1 MNKRTLVILLLSVGF
16 IIGCLSGVFSYVFF
30 KRITLEAMVLP
41 FILLLWGVSF
51 PLLKEKKKKASVV
64 FFSLSV
70 LIGLIARGILSYVIH
85 RATMEDILLYV
96 LVGILPYMV
105 FLPLFFPLK
114 KNRKYLIIGGIVISA
129 IMYNVVLTYSVRYI
143 YLYEWV
149 SDWNG
154 YKSVMVIGALAIL
167 LSSISKLLFDT
178 KRNYL
183 SYLLLLIAGICFGI
197 ENSIRLGSVG
207 GVMGILKGSV
217 SSPLFASMV
226 FSLIILIF
234 METEEGK
241 IQERRNIIFKDIV
254 YQEVKPI
261 KKRKRAV
268 VFEVPPNV
276 PKFKNDFTL
285 KREIDNKNNIQN
297 DC

>member
-1 MNKRTLVILLLSVGF
+1 MNKRTLVILSSVGF

-96 LVGILPYMV
+96 SVGILPYTV

-149 SDWNG
+149 SDWDG
-154 YKSVMVIGALAIL
+154 YKSVMIIGSLAIL

-183 SYLLLLIAGICFGI
+183 TYLMLLIAGICFGI

-207 GVMGILKGSV
+207 SIMGILKGTV
-217 SSPLFASMV
+217 SSPLFATML

-285 KREIDNKNNIQN
+285 KREIDNKNNLQN
-297 DC
+297 DR

>member
-1 MNKRTLVILLLSVGF
+1 MNKRTLVILSSVGF
-16 IIGCLSGVFSYVFF
+16 VIGCLSGVFSYVFF
-30 KRITLEAMVLP
+30 ERITLEAMVLP

-96 LVGILPYMV
+96 SVGILPYMV

-114 KNRKYLIIGGIVISA
+114 KERKYFIIGGIVISA
-129 IMYNVVLTYSVRYI
+129 IMYNVVLAYSVRYI

-149 SDWNG
+149 SDWDG

-183 SYLLLLIAGICFGI
+183 H
-197 ENSIRLGSVG
+197 RL
-207 GVMGILKGSV
+207 
-217 SSPLFASMV
+217 F
-226 FSLIILIF
+226 
-234 METEEGK
+234 
-241 IQERRNIIFKDIV
+241 RHKDIKPYPVFQNSV
-254 YQEVKPI
+254 YAPEE
-261 KKRKRAV
+261 AA
-268 VFEVPPNV
+268 PP
-276 PKFKNDFTL
+276 D
-285 KREIDNKNNIQN
+285 
-297 DC
+297 

>member
-1 MNKRTLVILLLSVGF
+1 MNKRTLVILSSVGF
-16 IIGCLSGVFSYVFF
+16 VIGCLSGVFSYVFF

-85 RATMEDILLYV
+85 RATMEDIPLYV
-96 LVGILPYMV
+96 SVGILPYMV
-105 FLPLFFPLK
+105 FIPRFFPLK
-114 KNRKYLIIGGIVISA
+114 KNRKYLIIVGIIISA
-129 IMYNVVLTYSVRYI
+129 ILYNVVLAYSVRYI

-149 SDWNG
+149 SDWDG

-183 SYLLLLIAGICFGI
+183 SYLLLLIAGICFGL
-197 ENSIRLGSVG
+197 ENSIKLGSVDG
-207 GVMGILKGSV
+207 IMGILKGTV

-285 KREIDNKNNIQN
+285 KREIDNKNNLQN
-297 DC
+297 DR

>member
-1 MNKRTLVILLLSVGF
+1 MNKRTLVILSSVGF
-16 IIGCLSGVFSYVFF
+16 VIGCLSGVFSYVFF

-70 LIGLIARGILSYVIH
+70 LIGLIARGILSCVIH

-96 LVGILPYMV
+96 SVGILPYMV

-129 IMYNVVLTYSVRYI
+129 IMYNEVLAYSVRYI

-149 SDWNG
+149 SDWDG

-183 SYLLLLIAGICFGI
+183 TYLMLLIAGICFGI
-197 ENSIRLGSVG
+197 ENSIRLGSVNG
-207 GVMGILKGSV
+207 IMGILKGTV
-217 SSPLFASMV
+217 SSPLFATMV

>member
-1 MNKRTLVILLLSVGF
+1 MNKRTLVILSSVGF

-41 FILLLWGVSF
+41 FILLLWGISF

-96 LVGILPYMV
+96 SVGILPYIV

-114 KNRKYLIIGGIVISA
+114 KNRKYLIICGIIISA
-129 IMYNVVLTYSVRYI
+129 ILYNVVLAYSVRYV

-149 SDWNG
+149 SDWDE

-183 SYLLLLIAGICFGI
+183 TYLMLLIAGICFGI

-207 GVMGILKGSV
+207 GIMGILKGSV

>member
-1 MNKRTLVILLLSVGF
+1 MNKRTLVILSSVGF

-51 PLLKEKKKKASVV
+51 PLLKEKKKKASVI
-64 FFSLSV
+64 FFSISV

-96 LVGILPYMV
+96 SVGILPYIV

-114 KNRKYLIIGGIVISA
+114 KNRKYLIIGVIVISA
-129 IMYNVVLTYSVRYI
+129 IMYNVVLAYSVRYI

-149 SDWNG
+149 SDWDG

-183 SYLLLLIAGICFGI
+183 TYLMLLIAGICFGI

-207 GVMGILKGSV
+207 SIMGILKGTV
-217 SSPLFASMV
+217 SSPLFATML
-226 FSLIILIF
+226 FSLIILIL

-276 PKFKNDFTL
+276 PKFKNDFTP
-285 KREIDNKNNIQN
+285 KREIDNKNNLQN

>member
-1 MNKRTLVILLLSVGF
+1 MNKRSLVILSSVGF

-85 RATMEDILLYV
+85 RATIEDILLYV
-96 LVGILPYMV
+96 SVGILPYMV

-129 IMYNVVLTYSVRYI
+129 IMYNEVLAYSVRYI

-149 SDWNG
+149 SDWDG

-183 SYLLLLIAGICFGI
+183 TYLLLLIAGICFGL

-207 GVMGILKGSV
+207 GIMGILKGTV
-217 SSPLFASMV
+217 SSPLFATMV

-234 METEEGK
+234 MGTEEGR

>member
-1 MNKRTLVILLLSVGF
+1 MNKRTLVILSSVGF
-16 IIGCLSGVFSYVFF
+16 VIGCLSGVFSYVFF

-41 FILLLWGVSF
+41 FILLLWGISF
-51 PLLKEKKKKASVV
+51 PLLKEKKKNASVV
-64 FFSLSV
+64 YFFLSV

-85 RATMEDILLYV
+85 RATLGDILLYII
-96 LVGILPYMV
+96 VGILPYIV
-105 FLPLFFPLK
+105 FLPLFSPLK
-114 KNRKYLIIGGIVISA
+114 KNRKYLIIGGIIISA
-129 IMYNVVLTYSVRYI
+129 ILYNVVLAYSVRYI

-149 SDWNG
+149 SDWDG

-183 SYLLLLIAGICFGI
+183 SYLLLLIAGICFGL

-207 GVMGILKGSV
+207 GIMGILKGTV
-217 SSPLFASMV
+217 SSPLFATMV

-276 PKFKNDFTL
+276 PKFKNDFTP
-285 KREIDNKNNIQN
+285 KREIDNKNNLQN
-297 DC
+297 DR

>member
-1 MNKRTLVILLLSVGF
+1 MNKRTLVILSSVGF

-96 LVGILPYMV
+96 SVGILPYTV
-105 FLPLFFPLK
+105 FLPLYFPLK

-143 YLYEWV
+143 YLYEWI
-149 SDWNG
+149 SDWDG
-154 YKSVMVIGALAIL
+154 YKSVMIIGSLAIL

-183 SYLLLLIAGICFGI
+183 SYLLLLIAGICFGL
-197 ENSIRLGSVG
+197 ENSIRLESTG
-207 GVMGILKGSV
+207 GIMGILKGTV
-217 SSPLFASMV
+217 SSPLFATMV

-234 METEEGK
+234 METGEGK

>member
-1 MNKRTLVILLLSVGF
+1 MNKRTLVILSSVGF

-85 RATMEDILLYV
+85 RATMGDILLYII
-96 LVGILPYMV
+96 VGILPYIV

-114 KNRKYLIIGGIVISA
+114 KNRKYLIIGGVFISA

-149 SDWNG
+149 SDWDG

-183 SYLLLLIAGICFGI
+183 SYLLLLIAGICFGL

-207 GVMGILKGSV
+207 GIMGILKGSV

-254 YQEVKPI
+254 YQEEKPI
-261 KKRKRAV
+261 KTRKRAV

-285 KREIDNKNNIQN
+285 KKESDN
-297 DC
+297 

>member
-1 MNKRTLVILLLSVGF
+1 
-16 IIGCLSGVFSYVFF
+16 
-30 KRITLEAMVLP
+30 MVLP

-96 LVGILPYMV
+96 SVGILPYMV

-129 IMYNVVLTYSVRYI
+129 ILYNVVLAYSVRYI

-149 SDWNG
+149 SDWDG

-207 GVMGILKGSV
+207 GIMGILKGTV
-217 SSPLFASMV
+217 SSPLFATML
-226 FSLIILIF
+226 FSLIILIL

-285 KREIDNKNNIQN
+285 KREINNKNNIQN

>member
-1 MNKRTLVILLLSVGF
+1 MNKRTLVILSSVGF

-30 KRITLEAMVLP
+30 KRITLEAMVMP

-85 RATMEDILLYV
+85 RATMGDILLYV
-96 LVGILPYMV
+96 SVGILPYTV

-129 IMYNVVLTYSVRYI
+129 ILYNVLLAYSVRYI

-149 SDWNG
+149 SDWDG
-154 YKSVMVIGALAIL
+154 YKSVMVIGSLAIL
-167 LSSISKLLFDT
+167 LSLISKLLFDT

-183 SYLLLLIAGICFGI
+183 TYLLLLIAGICFGL
-197 ENSIRLGSVG
+197 ENSIRLGSTG
-207 GVMGILKGSV
+207 GIMGILKGSV

-226 FSLIILIF
+226 FSLIILIY

>member
-1 MNKRTLVILLLSVGF
+1 MNKRTLVILSSVGF

-96 LVGILPYMV
+96 SVGILPYMV

-149 SDWNG
+149 SDWDG
-154 YKSVMVIGALAIL
+154 YKSVMIIGSLAIL

-183 SYLLLLIAGICFGI
+183 TYLMLLIAGIFFGI

-207 GVMGILKGSV
+207 SIMGILKGTV
-217 SSPLFASMV
+217 SSPLFATML
-226 FSLIILIF
+226 FSLIILIY

-276 PKFKNDFTL
+276 PKFKNGFTL
-285 KREIDNKNNIQN
+285 KKESDNKNNIQN

>member
-1 MNKRTLVILLLSVGF
+1 MNKRTLVILSSVGF

-96 LVGILPYMV
+96 SVGILPYMV

-114 KNRKYLIIGGIVISA
+114 KNRKYLIIGVIIISA
-129 IMYNVVLTYSVRYI
+129 IMYNVVLAYSVRYI

-149 SDWNG
+149 SDWDG
-154 YKSVMVIGALAIL
+154 YKSVMIIGSLAIL

-183 SYLLLLIAGICFGI
+183 TYLMLLIAGICFGL
-197 ENSIRLGSVG
+197 ENSIRLGSTG
-207 GVMGILKGSV
+207 GIMEILKGTV
-217 SSPLFASMV
+217 SSPLFATMV
-226 FSLIILIF
+226 LSLIILIS

-276 PKFKNDFTL
+276 PKFKNDFTP
-285 KREIDNKNNIQN
+285 KREIDNKNNLQN
-297 DC
+297 DR

>member
-1 MNKRTLVILLLSVGF
+1 MNKRTLVILSSVGF
-16 IIGCLSGVFSYVFF
+16 IIGCLSVVFSYVFF

-96 LVGILPYMV
+96 SVGILPYMV
-105 FLPLFFPLK
+105 FLPLYFPLK

-149 SDWNG
+149 SDWDG
-154 YKSVMVIGALAIL
+154 YKSVMVIGSLAIL
-167 LSSISKLLFDT
+167 LSSISKLFFDT

-197 ENSIRLGSVG
+197 ENSIRLGSTG
-207 GVMGILKGSV
+207 GIMGILKGAV
-217 SSPLFASMV
+217 SSPLFVSMV

-234 METEEGK
+234 METE
-241 IQERRNIIFKDIV
+241 
-254 YQEVKPI
+254 
-261 KKRKRAV
+261 
-268 VFEVPPNV
+268 
-276 PKFKNDFTL
+276 
-285 KREIDNKNNIQN
+285 
-297 DC
+297 

>member
-1 MNKRTLVILLLSVGF
+1 MNKRTLVILSSVGF

-85 RATMEDILLYV
+85 RATMADILLYV
-96 LVGILPYMV
+96 SVGILPYMV

-114 KNRKYLIIGGIVISA
+114 KNRKYLIIGVIVISA
-129 IMYNVVLTYSVRYI
+129 IMYNVVLAYSVRYI

-183 SYLLLLIAGICFGI
+183 SYLLLLIAGICFGL
-197 ENSIRLGSVG
+197 ENSIRLGSTG
-207 GVMGILKGSV
+207 GIMGILKGTV
-217 SSPLFASMV
+217 SSPLFATML

>member
-1 MNKRTLVILLLSVGF
+1 MNKRTLVILSSVGF

-96 LVGILPYMV
+96 SVGILPYMV
-105 FLPLFFPLK
+105 FLPLYFPLK

-149 SDWNG
+149 SDWDG
-154 YKSVMVIGALAIL
+154 YKSDMVIGSLAIL
-167 LSSISKLLFDT
+167 LSSISKLFFDT

-183 SYLLLLIAGICFGI
+183 SYLFLLIAGICFGI

-207 GVMGILKGSV
+207 GIMGILKGTV
-217 SSPLFASMV
+217 SSPLFATML

-276 PKFKNDFTL
+276 PKFKNGFTL
-285 KREIDNKNNIQN
+285 KKESDNKNNIQN

>member
-1 MNKRTLVILLLSVGF
+1 MNKRTLVILSSVGF
-16 IIGCLSGVFSYVFF
+16 VIGCLSVVFSYVFF

-70 LIGLIARGILSYVIH
+70 LIGLITRGILSYVIH

-96 LVGILPYMV
+96 SVGILPYMV
-105 FLPLFFPLK
+105 FIPLFFPLK
-114 KNRKYLIIGGIVISA
+114 KNRKYLIIGGIVISV
-129 IMYNVVLTYSVRYI
+129 IMYNVVLAYSVRYI

-149 SDWNG
+149 SDWGG

-197 ENSIRLGSVG
+197 ENSIRLGSVNG
-207 GVMGILKGSV
+207 IMGILKGTV
-217 SSPLFASMV
+217 SSPLFASMM

>member
-1 MNKRTLVILLLSVGF
+1 MNKRTLVILSSVGF

-96 LVGILPYMV
+96 SVGILPYIV
-105 FLPLFFPLK
+105 FIPLYFPLK
-114 KNRKYLIIGGIVISA
+114 KNRKYLIIGGIIISA
-129 IMYNVVLTYSVRYI
+129 IMYKMVMTYSVRYI

-149 SDWNG
+149 SDWDG

-183 SYLLLLIAGICFGI
+183 TYLLLIIAGICFGL

-207 GVMGILKGSV
+207 GIMGILKGTV
-217 SSPLFASMV
+217 SSPLFATMV

-234 METEEGK
+234 METGEGK

>member
-1 MNKRTLVILLLSVGF
+1 MNKRTLVILSSVGF

-96 LVGILPYMV
+96 SVGILPYMV

-114 KNRKYLIIGGIVISA
+114 KERKYLIIGGIVISA
-129 IMYNVVLTYSVRYI
+129 IMYNVVLAYSVRYI

-149 SDWNG
+149 SDWDG

-183 SYLLLLIAGICFGI
+183 TYLLLLIAGICFGI

-207 GVMGILKGSV
+207 GIMGILKGSV
-217 SSPLFASMV
+217 SSPLLPLWCF
-226 FSLIILIF
+226 L
-234 METEEGK
+234 
-241 IQERRNIIFKDIV
+241 
-254 YQEVKPI
+254 
-261 KKRKRAV
+261 
-268 VFEVPPNV
+268 
-276 PKFKNDFTL
+276 
-285 KREIDNKNNIQN
+285 
-297 DC
+297 

>member
-1 MNKRTLVILLLSVGF
+1 MNKRTLVILSSVGF

-30 KRITLEAMVLP
+30 KRITLEAMVMP

-96 LVGILPYMV
+96 SVGILPYMV
-105 FLPLFFPLK
+105 FIPLFFPLK

-129 IMYNVVLTYSVRYI
+129 IMYKMVMTYSVRYI

-149 SDWNG
+149 SDWDG

-197 ENSIRLGSVG
+197 ENSIRLGSVNG
-207 GVMGILKGSV
+207 IMGILKGTV
-217 SSPLFASMV
+217 SSPLFATML
-226 FSLIILIF
+226 FSLIILIY

>member
-1 MNKRTLVILLLSVGF
+1 MNKRTLVILSSVGF

-85 RATMEDILLYV
+85 RATMKDILLYV
-96 LVGILPYMV
+96 SVGILPYMV

-114 KNRKYLIIGGIVISA
+114 KERKYFIIGGIVISA
-129 IMYNVVLTYSVRYI
+129 ILYNVVLAYSVRYI

-149 SDWNG
+149 SDWDG

-183 SYLLLLIAGICFGI
+183 TYLMLLIAGICFGL
-197 ENSIRLGSVG
+197 ENSIRLESTG
-207 GVMGILKGSV
+207 GIMGILKGSV

>member
-1 MNKRTLVILLLSVGF
+1 MNKRTLVILSSVGF

-70 LIGLIARGILSYVIH
+70 LIGLITRGILSYVIH

-96 LVGILPYMV
+96 SVGILPYMV

-114 KNRKYLIIGGIVISA
+114 KNRKYLIIGGVIISA

-149 SDWNG
+149 SDWDG
-154 YKSVMVIGALAIL
+154 YKSVMVIGALTIL

-183 SYLLLLIAGICFGI
+183 SYLLLLIAGICFGL
-197 ENSIRLGSVG
+197 ENSIKLGSVDG
-207 GVMGILKGSV
+207 IMGILKGTV

-276 PKFKNDFTL
+276 PKFKKDFTL
-285 KREIDNKNNIQN
+285 KKESDNKNNLQN
-297 DC
+297 GC

>member
-1 MNKRTLVILLLSVGF
+1 MNKRTLVILSSVGF

-70 LIGLIARGILSYVIH
+70 LIGLIARGIFSYVIH
-85 RATMEDILLYV
+85 GAIMEDILLYV
-96 LVGILPYMV
+96 SVGILPYMV

-129 IMYNVVLTYSVRYI
+129 IMYKMVMTYSVRYI

-149 SDWNG
+149 SDWDG

-183 SYLLLLIAGICFGI
+183 TYLMLLIAGICFGI

-207 GVMGILKGSV
+207 GIMGILKGTV
-217 SSPLFASMV
+217 SSPLFATML

>member
-1 MNKRTLVILLLSVGF
+1 MNKRTLVILSSVGF

-30 KRITLEAMVLP
+30 KRITLEAMVMP

-85 RATMEDILLYV
+85 GAIMEDILLYV
-96 LVGILPYMV
+96 SVGILPYMV

-114 KNRKYLIIGGIVISA
+114 KERKYLIIGGIVISA

-149 SDWNG
+149 SDWDG

-183 SYLLLLIAGICFGI
+183 TYLMLLIAGICFGI

-207 GVMGILKGSV
+207 SIMGILKGTV
-217 SSPLFASMV
+217 SSPLFATML
-226 FSLIILIF
+226 FSLIILIL

>member
-1 MNKRTLVILLLSVGF
+1 MNKRTLVILSSVGF
-16 IIGCLSGVFSYVFF
+16 IIGCLSGVCASVCF

-96 LVGILPYMV
+96 SVGILPYMV

-114 KNRKYLIIGGIVISA
+114 KNRKYLIIGVIVISA
-129 IMYNVVLTYSVRYI
+129 ILYNVVLAYSVRYI

-197 ENSIRLGSVG
+197 ENSIRLGPVG
-207 GVMGILKGSV
+207 GIMGILKGTV

-276 PKFKNDFTL
+276 PKFKNDFTP
-285 KREIDNKNNIQN
+285 KREIDNKNNLQN
-297 DC
+297 DR

>member
-1 MNKRTLVILLLSVGF
+1 MNKRTLVILSSVGF

-41 FILLLWGVSF
+41 FILLQWGISF
-51 PLLKEKKKKASVV
+51 PLLKEKKKKASVI

-85 RATMEDILLYV
+85 RAAMEDILLYV
-96 LVGILPYMV
+96 SVGILPYMV

-129 IMYNVVLTYSVRYI
+129 IMYKMVMTYSVRYI

-149 SDWNG
+149 SDWDG

-183 SYLLLLIAGICFGI
+183 SYLLLLIAGICFGL
-197 ENSIRLGSVG
+197 ENSIRLESTG
-207 GVMGILKGSV
+207 GIMGILKGTV

-241 IQERRNIIFKDIV
+241 IQERRNNIFKDIV

-285 KREIDNKNNIQN
+285 KREIDDKNNIQN

>member
-1 MNKRTLVILLLSVGF
+1 MNKRTLVILSSVGF

-96 LVGILPYMV
+96 SVGILPYIV
-105 FLPLFFPLK
+105 FIPLYFPLK
-114 KNRKYLIIGGIVISA
+114 KNRKYLIIGGIIISA
-129 IMYNVVLTYSVRYI
+129 IMYKMVMTYSVRYI

-149 SDWNG
+149 SDWDG

-183 SYLLLLIAGICFGI
+183 TYLLLIIAGICFGL

-207 GVMGILKGSV
+207 GIMGILKGTV
-217 SSPLFASMV
+217 SSPLFATML

>member
-1 MNKRTLVILLLSVGF
+1 MNKRTLVILSSVGF

-96 LVGILPYMV
+96 SVGILPYMV

-149 SDWNG
+149 SDWDG
-154 YKSVMVIGALAIL
+154 YKSVMIIGSLAIL

-183 SYLLLLIAGICFGI
+183 TYLLLLIAGICFGI

-207 GVMGILKGSV
+207 SIMGILKGTV
-217 SSPLFASMV
+217 SSPLFATML

-234 METEEGK
+234 METEERK

>member
-1 MNKRTLVILLLSVGF
+1 MNKRTLVILSSVGF

-30 KRITLEAMVLP
+30 KRITIEAMVLP

-85 RATMEDILLYV
+85 RATIEDILLYV
-96 LVGILPYMV
+96 SVGILPYMV

-114 KNRKYLIIGGIVISA
+114 KERKYLIIGGIVISA
-129 IMYNVVLTYSVRYI
+129 ILYNVVLAYSVRYI

-149 SDWNG
+149 SDWDG

-183 SYLLLLIAGICFGI
+183 TYLMLLIAGICFGL

-207 GVMGILKGSV
+207 GIMGILNGTV
-217 SSPLFASMV
+217 SSPLFATML

-276 PKFKNDFTL
+276 PKFKNGFTL
-285 KREIDNKNNIQN
+285 KRESDNKNNIQN

>member
-1 MNKRTLVILLLSVGF
+1 MNKRTLVILSSVGF

-96 LVGILPYMV
+96 SVGILPYMV

-114 KNRKYLIIGGIVISA
+114 KNRKYLIIGVIVISA
-129 IMYNVVLTYSVRYI
+129 ILYNVVLAYSVRYI

-149 SDWNG
+149 SDWDG

-183 SYLLLLIAGICFGI
+183 TYLMLLIAGICFGI

-207 GVMGILKGSV
+207 SIMGILKGTV
-217 SSPLFASMV
+217 SSPLFATML
-226 FSLIILIF
+226 FSLIILIL

>member
-1 MNKRTLVILLLSVGF
+1 MNKRTLVILSSVGF

-30 KRITLEAMVLP
+30 KRITLEAMVMP

-51 PLLKEKKKKASVV
+51 PLLKEKKKKAYVV

-70 LIGLIARGILSYVIH
+70 LICLMARGILSYVIH

-96 LVGILPYMV
+96 SVGILPYMV
-105 FLPLFFPLK
+105 FLPLYFPLK

-149 SDWNG
+149 SDWDG
-154 YKSVMVIGALAIL
+154 YKSVMVIGSLAIL
-167 LSSISKLLFDT
+167 LSSISKLFFDT

-207 GVMGILKGSV
+207 GIMGILKGTV
-217 SSPLFASMV
+217 SSPLFATML

>member
-1 MNKRTLVILLLSVGF
+1 MNKRTLVILSSVGF

-70 LIGLIARGILSYVIH
+70 LIGLIARGILSCVIH
-85 RATMEDILLYV
+85 RATMEDILVYV
-96 LVGILPYMV
+96 SVGILPYMV

-114 KNRKYLIIGGIVISA
+114 KKRKYLIIGGIIISA
-129 IMYNVVLTYSVRYI
+129 ILYNVVLAYSVRYI

-149 SDWNG
+149 SDWDG

-183 SYLLLLIAGICFGI
+183 TYLMLLIAGICFGI

-207 GVMGILKGSV
+207 SIMGILKGTV
-217 SSPLFASMV
+217 SSPLFATML

>member
-1 MNKRTLVILLLSVGF
+1 MNKRTLVILSSVGF

-96 LVGILPYMV
+96 SVGILPYTV

-129 IMYNVVLTYSVRYI
+129 IMYNVVLAYSVRYI

-149 SDWNG
+149 SDWDG
-154 YKSVMVIGALAIL
+154 
-167 LSSISKLLFDT
+167 
-178 KRNYL
+178 
-183 SYLLLLIAGICFGI
+183 
-197 ENSIRLGSVG
+197 
-207 GVMGILKGSV
+207 
-217 SSPLFASMV
+217 
-226 FSLIILIF
+226 
-234 METEEGK
+234 
-241 IQERRNIIFKDIV
+241 
-254 YQEVKPI
+254 
-261 KKRKRAV
+261 
-268 VFEVPPNV
+268 
-276 PKFKNDFTL
+276 
-285 KREIDNKNNIQN
+285 
-297 DC
+297 

>member
-1 MNKRTLVILLLSVGF
+1 MNKRTLVILSSVGF
-16 IIGCLSGVFSYVFF
+16 IIGCLSVVFSYVFF

-96 LVGILPYMV
+96 SVGILPYMV

-149 SDWNG
+149 SDWDG

-183 SYLLLLIAGICFGI
+183 TYLMLLIAGICFGI

-207 GVMGILKGSV
+207 GIMGILKGTV
-217 SSPLFASMV
+217 SSPLFATML

-285 KREIDNKNNIQN
+285 KGEIDNKNNIQN

>member
-1 MNKRTLVILLLSVGF
+1 MNKRTLVILSSVGF

-96 LVGILPYMV
+96 SVGILPYMV
-105 FLPLFFPLK
+105 FIPLYFPLK

-129 IMYNVVLTYSVRYI
+129 IMYNVVLAYSVRYI

-149 SDWNG
+149 SDWDG

-183 SYLLLLIAGICFGI
+183 TYLLLLIAGICFSI
-197 ENSIRLGSVG
+197 ENSIRLGSVNG
-207 GVMGILKGSV
+207 IMGILKGTV
-217 SSPLFASMV
+217 SSPLFATMV

-285 KREIDNKNNIQN
+285 KKESDNKNNLQN

>member
-1 MNKRTLVILLLSVGF
+1 MNKRALVILSSVGF

-30 KRITLEAMVLP
+30 KRITLEAMVMP

-70 LIGLIARGILSYVIH
+70 LICLIARGILSYVIH

-96 LVGILPYMV
+96 SVGILPYMV

-129 IMYNVVLTYSVRYI
+129 IMYNVVLAYSVRYI

-149 SDWNG
+149 SDWDG
-154 YKSVMVIGALAIL
+154 YKSVMVIGALTIL

-183 SYLLLLIAGICFGI
+183 TYLMLLIAGICFGL

-207 GVMGILKGSV
+207 GIMGILKGSV

-226 FSLIILIF
+226 FSLIILIY

>member
-1 MNKRTLVILLLSVGF
+1 MNKRTFVILSSVGF
-16 IIGCLSGVFSYVFF
+16 IIGCLSVVFSYVFF

-96 LVGILPYMV
+96 SVGILPYMV

-114 KNRKYLIIGGIVISA
+114 KKRKYLIIGGIIISA
-129 IMYNVVLTYSVRYI
+129 IMYNVVLAYSVRYI

-149 SDWNG
+149 SDWDG

-183 SYLLLLIAGICFGI
+183 TYLMLLIAGICFGI

-207 GVMGILKGSV
+207 SIMGILKGTV
-217 SSPLFASMV
+217 SSPLFATML
-226 FSLIILIF
+226 FSLIILIL

-241 IQERRNIIFKDIV
+241 IQERRNIIFKDLV

-285 KREIDNKNNIQN
+285 KRESDNKNKIQN

>member
-1 MNKRTLVILLLSVGF
+1 MNKRTLVILSSVGF

-70 LIGLIARGILSYVIH
+70 LIGLIGRGILSYFIH

-96 LVGILPYMV
+96 SVGILPYMV

-114 KNRKYLIIGGIVISA
+114 KKRKYLIIGGIIISA
-129 IMYNVVLTYSVRYI
+129 IMYNVVLAYSVRYI

-149 SDWNG
+149 SDWDG

-183 SYLLLLIAGICFGI
+183 TYLMLLIAGICFGI

-207 GVMGILKGSV
+207 SIMGILKGTV
-217 SSPLFASMV
+217 SSPLFATML
-226 FSLIILIF
+226 FSLIILIL